1 VTFKAMKNTV
11 GCLISL
17 SALMLASSC
26 IGPGIAAK
34 ADVVRIDLVKAKKSG
49 AYKCAPIEL
58 AMAEAHTDFAEAEL
72 AEGDFIR
79 AQEHIDIAVE
89 NKTQAL
95 ENSKGCAPKK
105 ILIKKNIDSDQDGI
119 PDKRDSCPENP
130 EDIDQF
136 EDEDG
141 CPDPDNDQDTVLDP
155 MDECPNQAGPA
166 DNLGCPYG
174 DRDGDGIDDQNDKCP
189 DKPEDFDEDRDEDG
203 CPDVDTDKDGLEDDV
218 DQCPTQPE
226 DIDGFVDDDGCPDI
240 DNDQDGIIDTVD
252 QCPVEAGLPQ
262 ATGCP
267 DMDGDF
273 VADKDDKCPEEYG
286 VRQPDNPEKNGC
298 PKEYKL
304 IVIKKDRIEIKQQVH
319 FETAK
324 ATIKRSSYP
333 LLAEVADAIKSAEL
347 KAVRIEGHTDSDGS
361 ELYNL
366 KLSQARADSVRTHL
380 VEIEGIDSSLLEAI
394 GFGESR
400 PLASNDTPGGKA
412 KNRRVEFHIS
422 R

>member
-1 VTFKAMKNTV
+1 MTRIGLFKILCLSSVLTV
-11 GCLISL
+11 ASIL
-17 SALMLASSC
+17 SSC
-26 IGPGIAAK
+26 VGPGIAAQ
-34 ADVVRIDLVKAKKSG
+34 ADVVRVDIAKAKKSG
-49 AYKCAPIEL
+49 AYECAPVEL
-58 AMAEAHTDFAEAEL
+58 AKAEAHVDFAEAEL

-79 AQEHIDIAVE
+79 AKEHIDIAIE
-89 NKTQAL
+89 EKIKAL
-95 ENSKGCAPKK
+95 DNSKGCAPKK
-105 ILIKKNIDSDQDGI
+105 ILIKKNIDSDGDGI
-119 PDKRDSCPENP
+119 PDKSDACPDNP
-130 EDIDQF
+130 EDKDQF
-136 EDEDG
+136 EDQDG

-174 DRDGDGIDDQNDKCP
+174 DRDGDGINDQQDKCP
-189 DKPEDFDEDRDEDG
+189 DKAEDFDEDRDQDG

-218 DQCPTQPE
+218 DECPTQPE
-226 DIDGFVDDDGCPDI
+226 DIDGFVDEDGCPDI

-273 VADKDDKCPEEYG
+273 VADKDDKCPEEFG
-286 VRQPDNPEKNGC
+286 VRQPDNPDKNGC

-333 LLAEVADAIKSAEL
+333 LLAEVADAIKSAEI
-347 KAVRIEGHTDSDGS
+347 KGVRIEGHTDSDGS
-361 ELYNL
+361 EVYNL
-366 KLSQARADSVRTHL
+366 KLSQARAVSVRTHL
-380 VEIEGIDSSLLEAI
+380 IEVEGIQADMLEAI

-400 PLASNDTPGGKA
+400 PLAGNDTPGGKA
-412 KNRRVEFHIS
+412 KNRRVEFHIE

>member
-1 VTFKAMKNTV
+1 MTRKALAKALCLPTV
-11 GCLISL
+11 FLFLPLLHGCV
-17 SALMLASSC
+17 
-26 IGPGIAAK
+26 GPGIAAQ
-34 ADVVRIDLVKAKKSG
+34 ADVVRIDIAKAKKSG
-49 AYKCAPIEL
+49 AYKCAPL
-58 AMAEAHTDFAEAEL
+58 ALIKAEANVDFAEAEL

-79 AQEHIDIAVE
+79 AKEHIDIAIE
-89 NKTQAL
+89 EKTKAL
-95 ENSKGCAPKK
+95 EDSKGCAPKR
-105 ILIKKNIDSDQDGI
+105 ILIKKNLDSDGDGI
-119 PDKRDSCPENP
+119 ADKRDACPENP

-136 EDEDG
+136 QDEDG

-155 MDECPNQAGPA
+155 MDECPNQAGPP
-166 DNLGCPYG
+166 DNLGCPFG
-174 DRDGDGIDDQNDKCP
+174 DRDGDGINDQHDKCP
-189 DKPEDFDEDRDEDG
+189 DKAEDFDEDRDLDG

-226 DIDGFVDDDGCPDI
+226 DIDGFVDEDGCPDI

-262 ATGCP
+262 ASGCP

-273 VADKDDKCPEEYG
+273 VPDKDDKCPEEFG

-304 IVIKKDRIEIKQQVH
+304 IVIKKDRIEIMQQVH

-333 LLAEVADAIKSAEL
+333 LLAEVGDAVKSADL

-361 ELYNL
+361 EIYNL

-380 VEIEGIDSSLLEAI
+380 IEVEGIQAHLLDAI

-400 PLASNDTPGGKA
+400 PLDSNDTPEGKA
-412 KNRRVEFHIS
+412 KNRRVEFHIE